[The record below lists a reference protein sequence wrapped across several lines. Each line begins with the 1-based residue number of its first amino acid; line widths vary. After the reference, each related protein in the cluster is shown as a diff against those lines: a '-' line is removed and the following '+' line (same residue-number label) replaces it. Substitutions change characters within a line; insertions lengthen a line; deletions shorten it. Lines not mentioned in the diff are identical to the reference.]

1 MPKQAPR
8 VLKAQGLKCVRGS
21 TELFTDLGF
30 SVVSGESLVVKGGN
44 GSGKTSLLRILCGF
58 NHPAAGK
65 VTWCSEP
72 IYRHENYRQQVS
84 YVGHQSGV
92 KQDLTVLE
100 NLAFM
105 QRLAG
110 ESSEE
115 SEIKEV
121 VRSVGLFRQRN
132 MMTGKLSAGQKRR
145 LALAKLQLQQRT
157 VWVLDEPLTALDK
170 DFIGEFEQV
179 LKDHLD
185 HQGILVVTTHRE
197 LKIPEHRVKRINL
210 S

>member
-1 MPKQAPR
+1 M
-8 VLKAQGLKCVRGS
+8 VRGS
-21 TELFTDLGF
+21 
-30 SVVSGESLVVKGGN
+30 N
-44 GSGKTSLLRILCGF
+44 GSGKTSLLRIICGF
-58 NHPAAGK
+58 SQPAEGR

-92 KQDLTVLE
+92 KPDLTVLE
-100 NLAFM
+100 NLVFM

-110 ESSEE
+110 ENSNEPE
-115 SEIKEV
+115 VKKV
-121 VRSVGLFRQRN
+121 VRTAGLFGQRN

-145 LALAKLQLQQRT
+145 LALAKLQLQQRA

-170 DFIGEFEQV
+170 EFIGRFEQV
-179 LKDHLD
+179 LKEHLESE
-185 HQGILVVTTHRE
+185 GILVVTTHRE
-197 LKIPEHRVKRINL
+197 LKIPEHRVKRIEL